1 MRVGISNEAFFEE
14 IFHVYFQRIF
24 HYCKK
29 LMKGLPI
36 TLVEECV
43 QNTFLQVQANL
54 SKLRNHPNVAGW
66 LYVTSRNQVNVM
78 YRKLYREQK
87 HEVALSDHL
96 ANRLAAC
103 SQELYEVLL
112 STLDFKAM
120 AHHVLQQLSPAES
133 EFYVDYFKRHLS
145 VRALSQKYNVS
156 ETAVTTRIY
165 RLRKKIRSTARQ
177 TLFG

>member
-1 MRVGISNEAFFEE
+1 MFNAYS
-14 IFHVYFQRIF
+14 QRIY

-29 LMKGLPI
+29 LMRGRSI

-54 SKLRNHPNVAGW
+54 SKLRNHPNIAGW
-66 LYVTSRNQVNVM
+66 LYVTSRNQVNAM

-87 HEVALSDHL
+87 HEVTLSDEQTKRL
-96 ANRLAAC
+96 TANHQDEIC
-103 SQELYEVLL
+103 EVLMGTADIDNL
-112 STLDFKAM
+112 
-120 AHHVLQQLSPAES
+120 AHHVLQQLNLKES

-156 ETAVTTRIY
+156 ESAVTTRIY
-165 RLRKKIRSTARQ
+165 RLRKKIRNAARH